1 MAKKLQRP
9 TLDPPTAPE
18 HLPDA
23 ELEVL
28 ACLWNRGSA
37 TAAEVREA
45 LAEFRPMAHGSVL
58 TLLGRLSDK
67 GLVSRAKAD
76 KGKAFVYRPTRRPQP
91 VYRRILDQLTQR
103 VFGGDAIALVASL
116 LESRAC
122 GPDDIRQIKQL
133 LAELEQRNRR
143 RERRDE
149 RTH

>member
-1 MAKKLQRP
+1 MAKKSQRP
-9 TLDPPTAPE
+9 AADPPTAPE

-133 LAELEQRNRR
+133 LAELERRNRR
-143 RERRDE
+143 KERRDE